1 MKRKTVG
8 LAMFAAAMLGLAA
21 SAGAVDG
28 TIDIN
33 MAVVNEGGSASPCGS
48 TAGFPCTISVSGSY
62 RLSGNLTVPASKDG
76 IDVTANNVT
85 IDLNGF
91 SITAPGSSST
101 TPLGINATNQA
112 IVTIENGSVIGFG
125 TGVMTGVFCIVRN
138 LHADGNGSGINV
150 GQASLVEGCT
160 ANNAINGI
168 VAGNNSRIHGCTINN
183 APPAGIDAISCG
195 SACAISEN
203 TVNGFESNGIAS
215 TAGSVISGNT
225 VGSNAVGIACSAS
238 GCLISGN
245 TIGGNTT
252 EGIFANDATTGY
264 GGNVLNGNTTSVSG
278 GHSLGGNLCNGTAC

>member
-33 MAVVNEGGSASPCGS
+33 MAVVNEGGSSSPCGS
-48 TAGFPCTISVSGSY
+48 TAGFPCVINSSGSY
-62 RLSGNLTVPASKDG
+62 RLTGNLTVPASKDG
-76 IDVTANNVT
+76 IDVNVSQVT

-91 SITAPGSSST
+91 SITGPGSSSSI
-101 TPLGINATNQA
+101 PLGINATNQFT
-112 IVTIENGSVIGFG
+112 VTVANGSVDGFG
-125 TGVMTGVFCIVRN
+125 TGVMTGVFGIVRN

-168 VAGNNSRIHGCTINN
+168 LAGNNSRIHGCTINN
-183 APPAGIDAISCG
+183 APSAGVDAISCG

-203 TVNGFESNGIAS
+203 TVNGFETNGITA
-215 TAGSVISGNT
+215 TAGCVISGNT
-225 VGSNAVGIACSAS
+225 VGSNGVGINCTS

-252 EGIFANDATTGY
+252 QGIFANDATTGY
-264 GGNVLNGNTTSVSG
+264 GGNVLNGNGTSVSG